1 MKLIVNADDFGLTS
15 GVTYGIYDAMCRG
28 VVTSTTMMVN
38 TSATL
43 LAAQLAKREPALAV
57 GLHVN
62 ISLGGPLTSCP
73 SLLKNGMFQKP
84 AVLGS
89 DEGYDVGEL
98 DEELEAQ
105 YQCFVTLVGRGPT
118 LCPSRFRGQ

>member
-15 GVTYGIYDAMCRG
+15 GVTYGIYDAMSRG

-43 LAAQLAKREPALAV
+43 LAAQLTKREPDLAV
-57 GLHVN
+57 GLHAN
-62 ISLGGPLTSCP
+62 ISLGEPLTRCP
-73 SLLKNGMFQKP
+73 SLLKDGRFQKP

-105 YQCFVTLVGRGPT
+105 
-118 LCPSRFRGQ
+118 

>member
-1 MKLIVNADDFGLTS
+1 MYK
-15 GVTYGIYDAMCRG
+15 RQ
-28 VVTSTTMMVN
+28 
-38 TSATL
+38 
-43 LAAQLAKREPALAV
+43 QLAKREPALAV

-62 ISLGGPLTSCP
+62 ISWGGPLTSCP

-118 LCPSRFRGQ
+118 HIDSHLYAHQKFSKVRDCCFSKRMRKLFIKNEKSV